1 MACYLDPTTRTVVGV
16 RVNGGAPLCASS
28 PPSQGLV
35 FNAPVTAV
43 TVGLQPGGAG
53 VASLRFSSAGGD
65 LFCGYAVAPLLAK
78 TVTASLKDRFLAG
91 IDATGCYERANG
103 AGPALATG
111 ALSFAFTSS
120 PGAAYPTGAG
130 ATVVYNPETGTFNPV
145 QTLQSD
151 GSAGPGGVVAGGD
164 PGASDPPGDPFG
176 NPFGNPDPTLPDPD
190 AIYDPVAPSE
200 AFSWSETVVAG
211 DEALAAA
218 VAATD
223 VAGFASPDNM
233 PPDLGDAYASD
244 NILSDIPP
252 VPIAPATAE
261 GLSLAQIA
269 GAAAMADPA
278 AADGAPTPQQVAGGD
293 AESGS
298 LFDPP
303 AAGAGPASAG
313 DEAGEGATAAATP
326 PVGYANGVAGVP
338 FTDSRVPGYLD
349 GTRKTGQLY
358 VCRALGANG
367 RCSSWSFCTASLI
380 GNSLLLTAAHCLFA
394 YGGGSAGWPKYVGGQ
409 LQVYFY
415 PQVNNNVARYGYW
428 LAQDV
433 TVPGPYY
440 GGTDT
445 CLGAAR
451 GVVCNNDVALVWLKA
466 GGNTNPPQQAG
477 ARLGYNAYG
486 FNNYGIVSPA
496 SRGGVTAQTFAQ
508 TFGSVPTAMV
518 TQLGYPVAFDSG
530 SSMQIGASETAR
542 YYLPAASSTTRQ
554 PVLNL
559 MRGSAMGGGSSGGPW
574 IVNYGVNAAGG
585 DYGQN
590 AARDVIIGVT
600 SWGFTDATMKVSAA
614 SVFGQNAEFPAAAYG
629 ARGAGNIAF
638 LVNWACDRADAPWK
652 LQSKGMCTAGAGV
665 GK

>member
-1 MACYLDPTTRTVVGV
+1 M
-16 RVNGGAPLCASS
+16 
-28 PPSQGLV
+28 

-326 PVGYANGVAGVP
+326 PSATP
-338 FTDSRVPGYLD
+338 
-349 GTRKTGQLY
+349 
-358 VCRALGANG
+358 
-367 RCSSWSFCTASLI
+367 TA
-380 GNSLLLTAAHCLFA
+380 
-394 YGGGSAGWPKYVGGQ
+394 
-409 LQVYFY
+409 
-415 PQVNNNVARYGYW
+415 
-428 LAQDV
+428 
-433 TVPGPYY
+433 
-440 GGTDT
+440 
-445 CLGAAR
+445 
-451 GVVCNNDVALVWLKA
+451 
-466 GGNTNPPQQAG
+466 
-477 ARLGYNAYG
+477 
-486 FNNYGIVSPA
+486 SPA
-496 SRGGVTAQTFAQ
+496 SRLPTLASPATWTAPAKRGNCTCAARSGRTAGVLPGRSAPRRSSATPCSSPPLTAC
-508 TFGSVPTAMV
+508 SPTA
-518 TQLGYPVAFDSG
+518 
-530 SSMQIGASETAR
+530 
-542 YYLPAASSTTRQ
+542 AALQ
-554 PVLNL
+554 
-559 MRGSAMGGGSSGGPW
+559 GGPSTW
-574 IVNYGVNAAGG
+574 AGSC
-585 DYGQN
+585 
-590 AARDVIIGVT
+590 RSTFIL
-600 SWGFTDATMKVSAA
+600 K
-614 SVFGQNAEFPAAAYG
+614 
-629 ARGAGNIAF
+629 
-638 LVNWACDRADAPWK
+638 
-652 LQSKGMCTAGAGV
+652 
-665 GK
+665 